1 MKKENIHSC
10 FFSIGGLIGGLGWSC
25 LRCGHAWLPRQTDK
39 PIVCPKCKSPWW
51 DIPKKEKK
59 EEDV

>member
-1 MKKENIHSC
+1 MKKETIHS
-10 FFSIGGLIGGLGWSC
+10 WNC
-25 LRCGHAWLPRQTDK
+25 LRCGHAWLPRQTDN

-59 EEDV
+59 EEVKP